1 MENSRFSTLPRKK
14 VKTGVKKA
22 GKKTDKTG
30 KKTTGNKK
38 ATPSTSAVH
47 LATLHPQSHP
57 YPASTQYVPTY
68 APIPQTQ
75 TVVLEETSEQIDFP
89 LYCNILTNV
98 RVVGNRKGK
107 MSGCFVVFLA
117 VISYLVAIV
126 LGLYIM
132 TSCVST
138 KAKANEIYLAELLTN
153 RTNDISLRVGY
164 FGGCVS
170 VTEAAATYSPDGN
183 SSAQTSTHCVT
194 NMRSKDLDELSED
207 LWEPLDLASSST
219 QSDVQSFLSTTLPQ
233 AKHLQENVF
242 FFQPPLIH
250 VLLFFVTGIMLLVAR
265 TGTSGKKSYKAML
278 LIAITLSAFSLAL
291 ALVTVLGSLQGMNA
305 LLNSSAS
312 GEQRDLGD
320 SLYMSRGK
328 NIQGLQG
335 ALVGI
340 VVVFYVMMGALF
352 VQRTPEGGA
361 GYIIQAFQTVGRP
374 LKKRWG

>member
-75 TVVLEETSEQIDFP
+75 TVVLEETS
-89 LYCNILTNV
+89 
-98 RVVGNRKGK
+98 NRKGK

-219 QSDVQSFLSTTLPQ
+219 QSDVQSFLNTTLPQ